1 MALTEEMANN
11 VRSLKADR
19 DRYLGFA
26 FATADILL
34 EVDPAGTITFA
45 DGALRGLLALKGE
58 YLIGKPF
65 VSLIEEKDQPRAEN
79 MLKGLSSKTQRI
91 ENVELRLTAKGMPLS
106 FNASAFSLNT
116 LEKSIYI
123 SLSLKE
129 KENVA
134 GQLDRRD
141 MATGLL
147 NKSGFIEEANTQIMG
162 ATKNVEMTMIDF
174 PTLKSLL
181 DNMTPE
187 QATKMMDDIS
197 AYLKSK
203 SMGGDAAAMIQ
214 EGTFSMVHESALTK
228 EQITSDLMQI
238 TKNIAP
244 SAEVQMRIA
253 SVASKPGSKL
263 TKQDSARAILYTL
276 NHFAQSKG
284 EGFSIHSLTEGYQE
298 MLSKTVEQIDDF
310 KQAVSDEK
318 FDIAF
323 QPIVDIQNG
332 IIHHYECLVRLR
344 EGAGFKNP
352 FEFITFGEE
361 TGYINEFDLLMTKR
375 TLDLLMEARLK
386 ENNPVIS
393 INISGKS
400 LSSSLFMDAFRE
412 VLNRSSK
419 VKKQLILE
427 VTESSKIQ
435 DMKAANEFIQEMR
448 RGGNLCCLDDFGVAE
463 SSFDYLRNLQ
473 VDFVKIDGS
482 YVRESMKT
490 DQGRK
495 MLKAMGTLLSSL
507 KIVGIG
513 EMVETEEEAK
523 FLFECGVRF
532 GQGYLFGKPSL
543 DQEELKNC
551 GKASPYQLNVIR
563 ARNFR
568 KKDENNW
575 K

>member
-1 MALTEEMANN
+1 MPPVDELANN
-11 VRSLKADR
+11 LRALKADR

-26 FATADILL
+26 FASADILM
-34 EVDPAGTITFA
+34 EVDPQGIITFA
-45 DGALRGLLALKGE
+45 DGALRGLLALKSD

-65 VSLIEEKDQPRAEN
+65 TSLVEEKDRERAGN
-79 MLKGLSSKTQRI
+79 MLKGLNSKVKRI
-91 ENVELRLTAKGMPLS
+91 ENVDLKLTGKGLPMA
-106 FNASAFSLNT
+106 FTASAFSLET
-116 LEKSIYI
+116 TIYV

-129 KENVA
+129 KENIA

-141 MATGLL
+141 MVTGLL
-147 NKSGFIEEANTQIMG
+147 NKDGFVEEANQKILTAKQD
-162 ATKNVEMTMIDF
+162 VEMTFIDF
-174 PTLKSLL
+174 MTLKSML
-181 DNMTPE
+181 DRMTPD

-197 AYLKSK
+197 DYLKSK
-203 SMGGDAAAMIQ
+203 SLGGDTAGLIK
-214 EGTFSMVHESALTK
+214 EGTFSVVHETK
-228 EQITSDLMQI
+228 ITKDQISTDLMQI
-238 TKNIAP
+238 AKNIAP
-244 SAEVQMRIA
+244 TEEVQMRIA
-253 SVASKPGSKL
+253 SVAAKAGSKL
-263 TKQDSARAILYTL
+263 TKQDSARAILYTI
-276 NHFAQSKG
+276 NNFAKSKG
-284 EGFSIHSLTEGYQE
+284 GDFSINSLTEGYQE
-298 MLSKTVEQIDDF
+298 MLSQTVEQISQF
-310 KQAVSDEK
+310 KETVSDEK

-332 IIHHYECLVRLR
+332 IIHHYECLVRLK
-344 EGAGFKNP
+344 EGAGFQNP
-352 FEFITFGEE
+352 FQFITFGEE
-361 TGYINEFDLLMTKR
+361 TGYISEFDLLMTSK
-375 TLDLLMEARLK
+375 TLGLLMEARLND
-386 ENNPVIS
+386 NNPVVS

-400 LSSSLFMDAFRE
+400 LSSSLFMDTFRE
-412 VLNRSSK
+412 VLSKHDK

-435 DMKAANEFIQEMR
+435 DMKVANDFIQEMR
-448 RGGNLCCLDDFGVAE
+448 KAGNLCCLDDFGVAE
-463 SSFDYLRNLQ
+463 SSFDYLRSLQ

-482 YVRESMKT
+482 YIRESMKT

-543 DQEELKNC
+543 DQTELKNC

-568 KKDENNW
+568 KKD
-575 K
+575 

>member
-1 MALTEEMANN
+1 MAISDEIANN
-11 VRSLKADR
+11 VRTLKADR

-34 EVDPAGTITFA
+34 EVDQVGTITFA

-65 VSLIEEKDQPRAEN
+65 VSLIEEKDRPRAEN
-79 MLKGLSSKTQRI
+79 LIKGLSNKAQRI
-91 ENVELRLTAKGMPLS
+91 ENVELQLTAKGMPMVFS
-106 FNASAFSLNT
+106 ASAFSLNT

-129 KENVA
+129 KDNVA

-141 MATGLL
+141 MVTGLF
-147 NKSGFIEEANTQIMG
+147 NKNGFIDEANEKLQN
-162 ATKNVEMTMIDF
+162 TKNDVEMTMIDF
-174 PTLKSLL
+174 PTLKHML

-187 QATKMMDDIS
+187 QATKMMADIS
-197 AYLKSK
+197 AYMKSK
-203 SMGGDAAAMIQ
+203 SLGGDTAGMIKD
-214 EGTFSMVHESALTK
+214 GTFSMVHEAALTK

-238 TKNIAP
+238 TKNIVP
-244 SAEVQMRIA
+244 SEEVQMRIA
-253 SVASKPGSKL
+253 SVAAKPGSKL

-284 EGFSIHSLTEGYQE
+284 EGFSIHSLTEGYQD

-310 KQAVSDEK
+310 KKTVTDEK

-332 IIHHYECLVRLR
+332 IIHHYECLVRLK
-344 EGAGFKNP
+344 EGAGFQNP
-352 FEFITFGEE
+352 FQFITFGEE
-361 TGYINEFDLLMTKR
+361 TGYISEFDLLMTKR
-375 TLDLLMEARLK
+375 TLDLLLEAKLK
-386 ENNPVIS
+386 DNNPVVS

-412 VLNRSSK
+412 VLNRHNK

-427 VTESSKIQ
+427 ITESSKIQ
-435 DMKAANEFIQEMR
+435 DMKVANDFIQEMR
-448 RGGNLCCLDDFGVAE
+448 RDGNLCCLDDFGVAE
-463 SSFDYLRNLQ
+463 SSFDYLRSLQ

-507 KIVGIG
+507 RIVGIG

-551 GKASPYQLNVIR
+551 GRASPYQLNVIR

-568 KKDENNW
+568 PKN
-575 K
+575 

>member
-1 MALTEEMANN
+1 MALTEEIANN
-11 VRSLKADR
+11 VRTLKADR

-34 EVDPAGTITFA
+34 EVDQVGTITFA

-65 VSLIEEKDQPRAEN
+65 VSLIEEKDRPRAEN
-79 MLKGLSSKTQRI
+79 LIKGLSNKAQRI
-91 ENVELRLTAKGMPLS
+91 ENVELQLTAKGMPMVFS
-106 FNASAFSLNT
+106 ASAFSLNT

-129 KENVA
+129 KDNVA

-141 MATGLL
+141 MVTGLF
-147 NKSGFIEEANTQIMG
+147 NKDGFIEEANTKLQD
-162 ATKNVEMTMIDF
+162 TKKDVEMTMIDF
-174 PTLKSLL
+174 PTLKHML

-187 QATKMMDDIS
+187 QATKMMADIS
-197 AYLKSK
+197 AYMKSK
-203 SMGGDAAAMIQ
+203 SLGGDTAGMIKD
-214 EGTFSMVHESALTK
+214 GTFSMVHETALTK

-238 TKNIAP
+238 TKNIVP
-244 SAEVQMRIA
+244 SEEVQMRIA
-253 SVASKPGSKL
+253 SVAAKPGSKL

-284 EGFSIHSLTEGYQE
+284 EGFSIHSLTEGYQD

-310 KQAVSDEK
+310 KKTVTDEK

-332 IIHHYECLVRLR
+332 IIHHYECLVRLK
-344 EGAGFKNP
+344 EGAGFQNP
-352 FEFITFGEE
+352 FQFITFGEE
-361 TGYINEFDLLMTKR
+361 TGYISEFDLLMTKR
-375 TLDLLMEARLK
+375 TLDLLLEAKLK
-386 ENNPVIS
+386 DNNPVVS

-412 VLNRSSK
+412 VLNRHDK

-435 DMKAANEFIQEMR
+435 DMKVANDFLQEMR
-448 RGGNLCCLDDFGVAE
+448 RDGNLCCLDDFGVAE
-463 SSFDYLRNLQ
+463 SSFDYLRSLQ

-507 KIVGIG
+507 RIVGIG

-551 GKASPYQLNVIR
+551 GRASPYQLNVIR

-568 KKDENNW
+568 PKN
-575 K
+575 